1 MASDVTIYLQAVHQ
15 PAVDGIDK
23 VTKATDRM
31 TTAVKKSTLGTN
43 QNGAAVSANTRG
55 MSKWA
60 KSGVQQAGYQIG
72 DLAVQ
77 LDGGTSFLRAFGQQ
91 GSQLLQIFGP
101 FGALAGAA
109 VAILG
114 ALGTAFMKSRG
125 QVGSFSEELE
135 DLNELIT
142 TGSGLTGT
150 AEERYER
157 LQKRYGKV
165 TEAVKSLA
173 NAEVAL
179 TKIRIE
185 QSFVKTRGALM
196 AMASTFQDVK
206 EEVKDT
212 RTNFLGFTPEVE
224 TNRAKIHSLAKEYG
238 LTKDGVHLLNKAFEE
253 FKGIKTA
260 NEAIKKSDEVLA
272 IFAQNAEG
280 PATEAALK
288 LREALAQMGLSSA
301 EMERV
306 LATMNANKGAIEE
319 VTQAT
324 SILGKV
330 FTATTSENEALAT
343 SIAGAMGNSFKSI
356 INGTKS
362 VKDAFKNMA
371 AAIIDQLINVL
382 IVQRLVGV
390 VGTTKGIDG
399 KITGGTG
406 LAGILSGTSKRAMG
420 GPVTTGQTYLVGE
433 RGPELFTAGSNG
445 RIIPNNQMQG
455 GGATVVQNINISTG
469 VSQTVRAEIAQ
480 LMPQI
485 ANSAKAAVL
494 DAKQRGG
501 TFSKAF

>member
-1 MASDVTIYLQAVHQ
+1 MADINIIVAAQTEDARRQLAQLQQQVKNTSNQFGKAKGVHNQ
-15 PAVDGIDK
+15 YGKQLDK
-23 VTKATDRM
+23 
-31 TTAVKKSTLGTN
+31 
-43 QNGAAVSANTRG
+43 NTRG
-55 MSKWA
+55 LSTFA
-60 KSGVQQAGYQIG
+60 KSGLQQTGYQLG

-77 LDGGTSFLRAFGQQ
+77 LQGGTSFMQAFGQQ